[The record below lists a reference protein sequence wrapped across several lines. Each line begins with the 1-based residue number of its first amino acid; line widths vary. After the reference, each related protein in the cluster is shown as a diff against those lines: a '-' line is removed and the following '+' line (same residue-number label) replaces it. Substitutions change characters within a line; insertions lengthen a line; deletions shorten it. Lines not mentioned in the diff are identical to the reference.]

1 MLMKKCKESNL
12 YIDKTV
18 ILIIEVRH
26 VIIKKKKKRTISWR
40 KRGDQRFKGAVSFN

>member
-1 MLMKKCKESNL
+1 MKKCKESNL

-26 VIIKKKKKRTISWR
+26 VIIKKKKK
-40 KRGDQRFKGAVSFN
+40 KNYKLEKKGRPKI

>member
-1 MLMKKCKESNL
+1 MKKCKESNL

-26 VIIKKKKKRTISWR
+26 VIIKKKKK
-40 KRGDQRFKGAVSFN
+40 KKNYKLEKKGRPKI